1 VKAQSAVSVSPT
13 GLLRAREGFVLH
25 QALAAIAK
33 LGVADMLE
41 AGPRSTDELA
51 RDLKVNE
58 GALYRILRML
68 ASHEIFEETNSRIF
82 KNTELSRFLR
92 SNAQGSLRPLFIFW
106 GSEFYYPCFGELL
119 YSIETGKP
127 AREKLAGMNGF
138 EYLREHPEL
147 ARIFDEA
154 MTAGSQLAG
163 PAIAAAYDF
172 AQWGSV
178 MDVGGGNGILLLHI
192 LRAHPR
198 LRGVLADLEHV
209 LERAQQRGF
218 LSGDLKARATMQP
231 CDFFREIPAGCRAY
245 VMKSVIHDWDDDRAR
260 KILVNCRKTVPQDGV
275 LLLVE
280 FALPGGNL
288 ASTGKVIDVIMLTLT
303 GGQERT
309 EDEYRD
315 LLASAH
321 FRLNRVISTAAEFA
335 IIEALPV

>member
-1 VKAQSAVSVSPT
+1 
-13 GLLRAREGFVLH
+13 
-25 QALAAIAK
+25 
-33 LGVADMLE
+33 
-41 AGPRSTDELA
+41 
-51 RDLKVNE
+51 
-58 GALYRILRML
+58 ML
-68 ASHEIFEETNSRIF
+68 ASHEIFEETNSRTF
-82 KNTELSRFLR
+82 RNTELSHFLR
-92 SNAQGSLRPLFIFW
+92 SDAPGSLRPLFIFW

-119 YSIETGKP
+119 YSIKTGKP

-138 EYLREHPEL
+138 EYLSRNPDL

-172 AQWGSV
+172 GRWGSV
-178 MDVGGGNGILLLHI
+178 MDVGGGNGILLSHI

-209 LERAQQRGF
+209 LERARQRGF
-218 LSGDLKARATMQP
+218 LGGDLELRTAMQP

-245 VMKSVIHDWDDDRAR
+245 MMKSVIHDWDDDRAR
-260 KILVNCRKTVPQDGV
+260 KILVNCRKAVPNDGA

-280 FALPGGNL
+280 FAVSEKNLP
-288 ASTGKVIDVIMLTLT
+288 STGKIIDIIMLTLT

-309 EDEYRD
+309 DDEYRD
-315 LLASAH
+315 LLASAG
-321 FRLNRVISTAAEFA
+321 FRLNRVIPTSAEFA